1 MTYPCNEIRRKKDKE
16 MGLEKR
22 RRSYRVKFF
31 KRREIEEG
39 LDILFLVGFDTRLS
53 YLPRVSRTCSNV
65 DVSLD
70 LDDAGLEKQEES
82 L

>member
-1 MTYPCNEIRRKKDKE
+1 MTYPCNEIIRKKEKE
-16 MGLEKR
+16 MGLERR

-53 YLPRVSRTCSNV
+53 CLPRVSRTCSKV